1 MSSGKA
7 AMRISQYRRTMSS
20 LSMRLLVVMAAALAC
35 AQADKKKDEER
46 FSPGAASSYQTKQTI
61 QGVTIAAVP
70 YNTEELAHS
79 AFGKANPNQYG
90 ILPVL
95 IIIQNDTDKV
105 LNLGS
110 MQSRYERADSRGID
124 ATAADDLQY
133 TIQKRPRE
141 VPIGPTNPLPRLA
154 GPKKNKNPLA
164 EWEITG
170 RAFTAKMLPPHE
182 AANGFVYF
190 QSDPLAGSK
199 VLISGMKEA
208 ATGRELFYFEI
219 PLKQ

>member
-1 MSSGKA
+1 
-7 AMRISQYRRTMSS
+7 MSS
-20 LSMRLLVVMAAALAC
+20 LSMRLMVVMAAALAC
-35 AQADKKKDEER
+35 AQADKKKDDER

-70 YNTEELAHS
+70 YDTEELAHS
-79 AFGKANPNQYG
+79 AFGKTNPNQYG

-182 AANGFVYF
+182 SANGFVYF
-190 QSDPLAGSK
+190 QSDPLVGSK
-199 VLISGMKEA
+199 VLVSGMKEA

-219 PLKQ
+219 PLN